1 MLPRHSM
8 NRATASARSELRRGR
23 QESQPRRLHCDDGSG
38 QTRPCAH
45 SIVIRVKRACS
56 GLDVFLPKGSCVKSL
71 VPSTA
76 ILGSEAEPQGVRPSG
91 KSFGIPGP
99 WSFLFPF
106 PSASWSRGGPCFAT
120 FSLPSPNGTLTG
132 GSRQWVIRCWIGTSY
147 IACQDKSFFP

>member
-8 NRATASARSELRRGR
+8 NRATASARSELGRGR
-23 QESQPRRLHCDDGSG
+23 QESQPRRLHCDNGSG
-38 QTRPCAH
+38 RTRPCAH
-45 SIVIRVKRACS
+45 STVIRVKRACS

-99 WSFLFPF
+99 WSFPFPF
-106 PSASWSRGGPCFAT
+106 CFLVT
-120 FSLPSPNGTLTG
+120 RWTLFCH
-132 GSRQWVIRCWIGTSY
+132 ILLA
-147 IACQDKSFFP
+147 IAKWDPHWRLKAMGHPMLDRNILYCTPR